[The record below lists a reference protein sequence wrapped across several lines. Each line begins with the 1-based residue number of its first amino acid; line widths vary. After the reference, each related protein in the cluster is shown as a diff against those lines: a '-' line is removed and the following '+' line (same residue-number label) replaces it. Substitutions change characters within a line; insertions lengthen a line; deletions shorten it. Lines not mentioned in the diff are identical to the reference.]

1 MVGWGERTRLIEI
14 SMWYSAGNRMKEG
27 AAVGGE
33 PQGSGRLGER
43 EERHGKGKKKV
54 ENRGS

>member
-27 AAVGGE
+27 AAVGEG
-33 PQGSGRLGER
+33 PQGQWKVRRER
-43 EERHGKGKKKV
+43 RETWKGHEEG
-54 ENRGS
+54 